1 MEESSPEKVREKR
14 LRGLASKRGLRL
26 SQCLSPGT
34 HVTSECAYTL
44 NDERD
49 ERGSEGRMSLDEVE
63 MYLSTIGTA
72 EVWDDAATPCRH
84 NQVMAI
90 IEMTDGNL
98 VAVHESV
105 QQVKDRL
112 DAADALAVFSG
123 ANGALAPINPAFV
136 VDVRERV
143 E

>member
-1 MEESSPEKVREKR
+1 
-14 LRGLASKRGLRL
+14 
-26 SQCLSPGT
+26 
-34 HVTSECAYTL
+34 
-44 NDERD
+44 
-49 ERGSEGRMSLDEVE
+49 MSLDEVE

-105 QQVKDRL
+105 QGARRVARRSS
-112 DAADALAVFSG
+112 AAT
-123 ANGALAPINPAFV
+123 PA
-136 VDVRERV
+136 
-143 E
+143 